1 MSMNENI
8 LGEINEDKEAEYY
21 LTISSGGSASVLGG
35 LGALLG
41 CRAAGLSRFRMI
53 GGVSGGSI
61 VTSLAASGLD
71 TKQLLRLGM
80 ALTFGNMVS
89 FWSDVCKFINPFAAP
104 KPKTEEGEPQN
115 WRCTGLYGTEPLAQ
129 TLRRHFTSDGS
140 KACTW
145 PAQFWT
151 MATTKEGAPV
161 IIKADGVYLVWLD
174 GRIEKLAAKPPSLE
188 TAVQMSCAIP
198 GVISAFRYKG
208 IFLFDGALSRY
219 GICPVG
225 MQIRHFGTDPRKII
239 ACHIGD
245 DSKDPLL
252 GRMHSLCRLS
262 WGVDP
267 RRNWGE
273 ETAGV
278 VEFRP
283 KIEHVHTMKFR
294 LSRDEKW
301 LAILI
306 GFEACVARLALEGIL
321 HGECLQ
327 MVQDLLRDLGYW
339 QHANPAK
346 PSAPQPVADRT
357 EACLREYGF
366 F

>member
-8 LGEINEDKEAEYY
+8 LGKINEDKEAEYY
-21 LTISSGGSASVLGG
+21 LTISSGGYTSVLGG
-35 LGALLG
+35 MGALLG
-41 CRAAGLSRFRMI
+41 CRVSGLSRFRMI

-61 VTSLAASGLD
+61 ITSLAASGLD
-71 TKQLLRLGM
+71 TRELLRLGM
-80 ALTFGNMVS
+80 GLTFDKMIS
-89 FWSDVCKFINPFAAP
+89 FWSDVCKLFDTSSAP
-104 KPKTEEGEPQN
+104 KAKPQQGGARQ

-129 TLRRHFTSDGS
+129 ALHNCFTADGS

-145 PAQFWT
+145 PAHFWT

-161 IIKADGVYLVWLD
+161 VIKADGVYLVWLD
-174 GRIEKLAAKPPSLE
+174 GRIQKLSDTPPDME
-188 TAVQMSCAIP
+188 TAVQMSCTIP
-198 GVISAFRYKG
+198 GLIAAFRYKG
-208 IFLFDGALSRY
+208 RFLFDGALSRY

-245 DSKDPLL
+245 DTKSPLL
-252 GRMHSLCRLS
+252 GRLHSLCRRS

-267 RRNWGE
+267 RRHWGE
-273 ETAGV
+273 ETVGV

-283 KIEHVHTMKFR
+283 NIEHVYTLKAN

-306 GFEACVARLALEGIL
+306 GFEACVSRLALEGIL
-321 HGECLQ
+321 HGGRLQ
-327 MVQDLLRDLGYW
+327 VVQDLLRDLGYW
-339 QHANPAK
+339 QNAIPAELG
-346 PSAPQPVADRT
+346 APQPIADRT